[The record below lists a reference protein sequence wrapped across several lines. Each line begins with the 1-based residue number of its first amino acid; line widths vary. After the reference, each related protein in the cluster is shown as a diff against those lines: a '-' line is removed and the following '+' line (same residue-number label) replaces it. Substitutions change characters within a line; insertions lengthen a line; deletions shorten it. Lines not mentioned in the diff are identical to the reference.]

1 MEVSDAV
8 AKLKGIPNLE
18 DLVEQ
23 LQKGVLTVTFLK
35 LNGDQRVMDCTKS
48 VDVIPKEH
56 YPKTDNSVLD
66 EKASVEPTKVGLVTV
81 WDINAK
87 GWRSF
92 KYDRIQAVTKYV
104 NEDVSNAERYLRNG
118 GLV

>member
-1 MEVSDAV
+1 VEVKDKV
-8 AKLKGIPNLE
+8 AELKGIPNLE

-35 LNGDQRVMDCTKS
+35 LDGDKRIMDCTKS
-48 VDVIPKEH
+48 FDVIPKEH
-56 YPKTDNSVLD
+56 QPKTDNSVLD
-66 EKASVEPTKVGLVTV
+66 EKASAEPTKVGLVTV

-92 KYDRIQAVTKYV
+92 KYDRVQVVELCQT
-104 NEDVSNAERYLRNG
+104 SNN
-118 GLV
+118 